1 MIGAKALAKS
11 NSPFPRPVFRA
22 VFIHP
27 ICPGRIS
34 IQPHFCTNDFFS
46 AANAKKLVFCINRN
60 RKALIRNLKPVTEK
74 TLIDACKQNDRRAQK
89 ALFER
94 YSPLMQG
101 VCLRYLKRVED
112 AEDVLAEAFFKV
124 LTNIHQY
131 KGEGS
136 FEGWIRRIVVNE
148 CLMFLRRHHNFRL
161 TVELEQTDYH
171 DIHTPENTV
180 DELAASDILRL
191 MDQLPTGYR
200 TVFNLYVLEG
210 YKHREIADILNIS
223 INTSK
228 SQLILAKK
236 RLQELLAELQYPD
249 SHFRGSADH
258 NS

>member
-1 MIGAKALAKS
+1 MHKILVPA
-11 NSPFPRPVFRA
+11 
-22 VFIHP
+22 
-27 ICPGRIS
+27 C
-34 IQPHFCTNDFFS
+34 FS
-46 AANAKKLVFCINRN
+46 AVNTKKHVFCINRN
-60 RKALIRNLKPVTEK
+60 MKAVIRNLKPVTEK

-89 ALFER
+89 TLFDR
-94 YSPLMQG
+94 YSPVMQG
-101 VCLRYLKRVED
+101 VCLRYVKRLED

-124 LTNIHQY
+124 LTHIHQY

-161 TVELEQTDYH
+161 TVELDQTDYKEVQ
-171 DIHTPENTV
+171 TEENTV

-200 TVFNLYVLEG
+200 TVFNLYALEG

-236 RLQELLAELQYPD
+236 RLQELLADMQYPD
-249 SHFRGSADH
+249 SHFRDSADQ